1 MLEACLFETGDKT
14 VMSTLNIAM
23 QYCPEVLARAA
34 TQEKR
39 KRRIGE
45 EETKIKLFTND
56 MML

>member
-1 MLEACLFETGDKT
+1 
-14 VMSTLNIAM
+14 MSTFNIAM

-34 TQEKR
+34 SQEKR

-56 MML
+56 MMV